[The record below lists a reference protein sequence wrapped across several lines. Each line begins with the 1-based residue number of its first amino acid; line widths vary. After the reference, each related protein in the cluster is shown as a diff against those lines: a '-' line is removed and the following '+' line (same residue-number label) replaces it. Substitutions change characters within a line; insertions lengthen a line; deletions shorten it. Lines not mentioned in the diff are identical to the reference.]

1 MNDFNLADEL
11 EKQDTGLER
20 AVKAIA
26 GLPILQREIE
36 RKRLAKEYDVRKSTI
51 DQYIK
56 EFTKKEE
63 SGGTADVVTEVEP
76 FEGEV
81 DGAMLLDT
89 ISKEISKYVIL
100 PNGAREPI
108 AAWCVLTY
116 AYDAF
121 RILPILGI
129 VSPTKRCGKTT
140 LLETLQG
147 LVNKS
152 LIASN
157 ISPPAV
163 FRTIHKYNPTLL
175 IDEADTF
182 LKDNNELRGVLNS
195 GHTKNSAY
203 VVRLVGDN
211 HETMKFSTWGP
222 KAVSMI
228 GTLPDTLQDR
238 AIVIKLK
245 RKAPGERA
253 VKLSIDFEDE
263 CLELRRKCQRWA
275 DDNLERLSMTS
286 PDVPKT
292 NNDRMT
298 DNWMPLFAIAEVA
311 GGDWPELI
319 KSSMMKMLDVSED
332 EISQMLL
339 EDIQEIFN
347 SNVAERMFSD
357 DLVEALKEKSE
368 RPWCD
373 WNRGKGLTQNG
384 LARLLKPFGV
394 KSKTMRIDENLKKGY
409 ELDNLRDAFKRY
421 IFTLP
426 TEPPISIVT
435 TLQTN
440 NNKNLDEKQNVTD
453 NNSVTDEIQH
463 NLLNPYDCYD
473 VTDKNPISE
482 GKEKVFNEQTGL
494 WTDV

>member
-1 MNDFNLADEL
+1 MEDFNLADEL
-11 EKQDTGLER
+11 EKEDTSLER
-20 AVKAIA
+20 EVNAIA
-26 GLPILQREIE
+26 GLPILQREVE
-36 RKRLAKEYDVRKSTI
+36 RNRIAKEYDVRKPVI

-56 EFTKKEE
+56 EFTKKEKA
-63 SGGTADVVTEVEP
+63 GGTAEVVTEVEP
-76 FEGEV
+76 FEEEV
-81 DGAMLLDT
+81 DGSMLLNS
-89 ISKEISKYVIL
+89 ISEELSKYVIL
-100 PNGAREPI
+100 PDGAVEPI
-108 AAWCVLTY
+108 ATWCVLTY
-116 AYDAF
+116 CYDAF
-121 RILPILGI
+121 RILPILGV

-147 LVNKS
+147 IVNKS

-175 IDEADTF
+175 MDELDTF
-182 LKDNNELRGVLNS
+182 IKDNIELKGVLNS
-195 GHTKNSAY
+195 GHTKKSAY
-203 VVRLVGDN
+203 VIRCVGDN
-211 HETMKFSTWGP
+211 HESTKFSTWGP
-222 KAVSMI
+222 KALAMI
-228 GTLPDTLQDR
+228 GTLPNTLRDR
-238 AIVIKLK
+238 SIVIKLK
-245 RKAPGERA
+245 RKARGESA
-253 VKLSIDFEDE
+253 AKLSIDFEDD
-263 CLELRRKCQRWA
+263 CIDIRRKCQRWA
-275 DDNLERLSMTS
+275 NDNLEKLSTTN
-286 PDVPKT
+286 PDMPKT

-298 DNWMPLFAIAEVA
+298 DNWMPLFAIADVA

-319 KSSMMKMLDVSED
+319 KNSMMKMLDVSED

-339 EDIQEIFN
+339 EDIQDIFN
-347 SNVAERMFSD
+347 SNGAERIFSD
-357 DLVEALKEKSE
+357 DLMEALKEKSE

-394 KSKTMRIDENLKKGY
+394 KSKTMRIDEKLKKGY

-426 TEPPISIVT
+426 TESPISSVT

-440 NNKNLDEKQNVTD
+440 NNINLDEKQNVTD

-463 NLLNPYDCYD
+463 NLLNPNDCYD
-473 VTDKNPISE
+473 VTDENPISE

-494 WTDV
+494 WVDV

>member
-1 MNDFNLADEL
+1 
-11 EKQDTGLER
+11 
-20 AVKAIA
+20 
-26 GLPILQREIE
+26 
-36 RKRLAKEYDVRKSTI
+36 
-51 DQYIK
+51 
-56 EFTKKEE
+56 
-63 SGGTADVVTEVEP
+63 
-76 FEGEV
+76 
-81 DGAMLLDT
+81 
-89 ISKEISKYVIL
+89 
-100 PNGAREPI
+100 
-108 AAWCVLTY
+108 
-116 AYDAF
+116 
-121 RILPILGI
+121 
-129 VSPTKRCGKTT
+129 
-140 LLETLQG
+140 
-147 LVNKS
+147 
-152 LIASN
+152 
-157 ISPPAV
+157 
-163 FRTIHKYNPTLL
+163 
-175 IDEADTF
+175 
-182 LKDNNELRGVLNS
+182 
-195 GHTKNSAY
+195 
-203 VVRLVGDN
+203 
-211 HETMKFSTWGP
+211 
-222 KAVSMI
+222 MI

-394 KSKTMRIDENLKKGY
+394 KSKTIRIDENLKKGY

-426 TEPPISIVT
+426 TEPFISIVT

>member
-1 MNDFNLADEL
+1 MNDFKLADEL
-11 EKQDTGLER
+11 EKQATNLER
-20 AVKAIA
+20 AVRAIA
-26 GLPILQREIE
+26 SLPLLQRELE
-36 RKRLAKEYDVRKSTI
+36 RNRIAKERGVSKSTI

-63 SGGTADVVTEVEP
+63 AGGTAEVVTEVEP
-76 FEGEV
+76 FEDEV
-81 DGAMLLDT
+81 AGAMLLDT
-89 ISKEISKYVIL
+89 MSEKLSKYVIL
-100 PNGAREPI
+100 PDGAREPI
-108 AAWCVLTY
+108 AVWCVLTY
-116 AYDAF
+116 CYNAF

-175 IDEADTF
+175 IDESDTF

-195 GHTKNSAY
+195 GHTEKSAY
-203 VVRLVGDN
+203 AIRLVGDN

-245 RKAPGERA
+245 RKAPGESA
-253 VKLSIDFEDE
+253 AKLGIDFEDD
-263 CLELRRKCQRWA
+263 CIDIRRMCQRWA
-275 DDNLERLSMTS
+275 NDNIEKLSITN
-286 PDVPKT
+286 PDMPKT

-298 DNWMPLFAIAEVA
+298 DNWMPLFAIADVV

-319 KSSMMKMLDVSED
+319 KKSMLKMLDVSED

-339 EDIQEIFN
+339 EDIQDIFN
-347 SNVAERMFSD
+347 SNGAERMFSD
-357 DLVEALKEKSE
+357 NLVKALKEKSE

-373 WNRGKGLTQNG
+373 WNRGNGLTQNG

-394 KSKTMRIDENLKKGY
+394 KSKNMRIDENLKKGY
-409 ELDNLRDAFKRY
+409 ELDNLKDAFKRY

-426 TEPPISIVT
+426 SESPVSSVT
-435 TLQTN
+435 TLQDN
-440 NNKNLDEKQNVTD
+440 NINVLDSNQNVTGKND
-453 NNSVTDEIQH
+453 VTDKTQH
-463 NLLNPYDCYD
+463 NLLKSNDCYD
-473 VTDKNPISE
+473 VTDENPIYRDKKS
-482 GKEKVFNEQTGL
+482 F
-494 WTDV
+494 